1 MVENML
7 CLPGGVNDPWLS
19 PGDDAR
25 SVWDCTPVPPD
36 VVMFSGDV
44 MRGAVSDGVPVSCG
58 SMPVCGSRF

>member
-1 MVENML
+1 ML

-36 VVMFSGDV
+36 VVMFSGELFLMVFQFPMVACQSVAPDF
-44 MRGAVSDGVPVSCG
+44 DP
-58 SMPVCGSRF
+58 